1 MKIKSQGGFLITKIH
16 QLSGR
21 IFSKILKKYGINEIN
36 PAQGRIMFVLWK
48 NDGIPIIEL
57 SKRTQLKKS
66 TLTSMVDRLEKKGF
80 IKRTFSNQDRRL
92 VRIKRTEKDKSFQN
106 LYNEV
111 SNKMNDIFYKD
122 FKEREIIDF
131 EIYLKKILKNL
142 ESYEEKTK

>member
-66 TLTSMVDRLEKKGF
+66 TLTSMLDRLEKKGF